1 MRCEISFAGLASA
14 AAAFASDLA
23 AEEPLAVAE
32 ELLDDEGPAPSVVL
46 LDPPSPETIILDSS
60 RFTSSIDVFLASST
74 SAIFSIISFL
84 VSTSSAMA
92 SFVSS
97 VCSLTAS
104 FSAITF
110 SSSATAAWNDLID
123 ASKSFSIK

>member
-1 MRCEISFAGLASA
+1 MRCEMSFAGLASA
-14 AAAFASDLA
+14 AAAFASDL
-23 AEEPLAVAE
+23 EEPLAVVE
-32 ELLDDEGPAPSVVL
+32 ELLDEEGPAPSVVL
-46 LDPPSPETIILDSS
+46 LDSPDTIILDSS

-84 VSTSSAMA
+84 VSTSSAIA

-97 VCSLTAS
+97 VCSLMAS

-110 SSSATAAWNDLID
+110 SSSVTAAWNDLID